1 MILDEGYNLAV
12 KKYGKQIADQI
23 YRAGIPKTFVD
34 TACRFYVE
42 DGVPIEQ
49 LQDDWKKWN
58 RYVLNNPSYKSQ
70 YNKNLN
76 CFKTYLDFK
85 RELER
90 VMKPFICPNPIYDD
104 GNLSIGECRT
114 QRDARWFPMQNLA
127 YPDDNND
134 FCVSKNS
141 GGFQQFQK
149 YKQLGYKML
158 IIYDKGRSA
167 NDEYKRMFVIA
178 RNGHL
183 DFWNHF
189 DRPCGTT
196 KHKDD
201 PIWNY
206 IDSLPHDAQIALSRF
221 AESTLQNN
229 ESKTNKNMKKNVVK
243 INENTLRQIVAE
255 SVKKVL
261 KENSSDTDSEIYQAI
276 TSFMDEIHRIITT
289 DREAI
294 EYYREEIRDVQQ
306 SAIRLRDALI
316 HPTQRRMGVSQG
328 DLTYDYLS

>member
-1 MILDEGYNLAV
+1 MILNEGYNLAV
-12 KKYGKQIADQI
+12 KKYGQQIAGQM
-23 YRAGIPKTFVD
+23 YRAGIPKNFID

-90 VMKPFICPNPIYDD
+90 VMKSFLCPNPIYDD
-104 GNLSIGECRT
+104 GTLSIGECRT
-114 QRDARWFPMQNLA
+114 QRDARWFPIQNLA
-127 YPDDNND
+127 YPDQNND
-134 FCVSKNS
+134 FCVSKNA
-141 GGFQQFQK
+141 GGFQQFKK

-158 IIYDKGRSA
+158 IIYDKSRSV
-167 NDEYKRMFVIA
+167 NDEFKRMFAIA
-178 RNGHL
+178 RDGHL

-201 PIWNY
+201 PIWKY
-206 IDSLPHDAQIALSRF
+206 IDSLPHEAQIALSKF
-221 AESTLQNN
+221 AESTLLNN
-229 ESKTNKNMKKNVVK
+229 ESNRTSDTVVLK
-243 INENTLRQIVAE
+243 ESQLRKIVAE
-255 SVKKVL
+255 SVKRVL
-261 KENSSDTDSEIYQAI
+261 GELY
-276 TSFMDEIHRIITT
+276 
-289 DREAI
+289 
-294 EYYREEIRDVQQ
+294 
-306 SAIRLRDALI
+306 
-316 HPTQRRMGVSQG
+316 G
-328 DLTYDYLS
+328 